1 MRGARL
7 LRLAFLAPAL
17 MACTAKEV
25 PFAPLDLGRAS
36 GMGGKGA
43 ACAVVDSE
51 AAFVRLFREIRAGEL
66 PPPEPP
72 KVDFAAKRVLYFSP
86 GLKPTGGWR
95 VAIEGV
101 ERRGDALRA
110 TVAVR
115 EPDPGMM
122 HAQAMT
128 RPYAMATVA
137 REEGV
142 ARVAFVTPSGETL
155 CEREIGAK

>member
-7 LRLAFLAPAL
+7 LRLALLAPAL

-36 GMGGKGA
+36 GMGAKGA
-43 ACAVVDSE
+43 ACAYLATE
-51 AAFVRLFREIRAGEL
+51 AEFLRLFREIRAGEL

-72 KVDFAAKRVLYFSP
+72 KVDFGTKAVLFFSP
-86 GLKPTGGWR
+86 GMKPTGGWR
-95 VAIEGV
+95 VSIEGV
-101 ERRGDALRA
+101 QRRGDALRA

-128 RPYAMATVA
+128 RPYALATVA
-137 REEGV
+137 REEGA
-142 ARVAFVTPSGETL
+142 ARLEFVSPAGEAL
-155 CEREIGAK
+155 CEREIEAK